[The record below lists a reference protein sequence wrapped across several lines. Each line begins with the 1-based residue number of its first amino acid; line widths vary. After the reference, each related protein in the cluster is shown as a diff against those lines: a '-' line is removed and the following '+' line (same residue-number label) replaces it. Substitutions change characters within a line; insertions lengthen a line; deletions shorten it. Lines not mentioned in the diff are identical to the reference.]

1 MNFEG
6 QKKKRLSKIKK
17 RRLVSDSH
25 RFLKIIIGVHL
36 RFSKIAILTTVYI
49 TTNFSQ
55 NMKSGHSG
63 LQRLL
68 RNDCIEKKKSFCK
81 ACQVFFC
88 RKTRDR
94 ELKSEISFYPIK
106 YARKG
111 ALKKIS
117 FLVIHIKRLKKSTCY
132 SRNPSRSSST

>member
-1 MNFEG
+1 
-6 QKKKRLSKIKK
+6 
-17 RRLVSDSH
+17 
-25 RFLKIIIGVHL
+25 
-36 RFSKIAILTTVYI
+36 
-49 TTNFSQ
+49 
-55 NMKSGHSG
+55 MKSGHSG

-117 FLVIHIKRLKKSTCY
+117 FFSHSYQTFEKKHLLLTQPFKVLKYIDVYYDYY
-132 SRNPSRSSST
+132 SYLWPLQIGDVKFRGGPKGIIAEAKVTNS